1 MFLPPVVV
9 SIRSM
14 GMWAY
19 CKPWEAVKLITNSPF
34 LPTQDVF
41 VSPNPASTSTAST
54 SSHHGRRLQ
63 LPTTTSDDVFMSS
76 THTSTVEKEE
86 EGEQRDSLNEFDA
99 VERSGTLQHV
109 CTHISS
115 RSSDTKQ
122 KNVHHCTNVSLLISN
137 QSLSY
142 RTKCHVES
150 FTAL

>member
-1 MFLPPVVV
+1 
-9 SIRSM
+9 
-14 GMWAY
+14 MWAY
-19 CKPWEAVKLITNSPF
+19 CKPWEAAKLITNSSF

-54 SSHHGRRLQ
+54 SSHHGRRLK

-76 THTSTVEKEE
+76 THTSTVEEEE
-86 EGEQRDSLNEFDA
+86 EGERRDEEGEQKDSLNEFDA

-122 KNVHHCTNVSLLISN
+122 KNVHHCTN
-137 QSLSY
+137 
-142 RTKCHVES
+142 
-150 FTAL
+150 